1 MTAVIGAGRDWGEAG
16 PAARSGLPKKEMS
29 TMRLFVFFLALFVAA
44 PATPILVGASDPPRT
59 ITIVGTD
66 DMKYSVTTITA
77 KPGETIQVRLTSKG
91 KIPKVA
97 MAHNFVLLKI
107 GTNIDKLLT
116 DGAAHRATGFIAP
129 ASAGAIIAKTGMAGP
144 GETVQV
150 TFKVPDKPGRYPYI
164 CTFSGH
170 YQAGMKGTLVVK

>member
-1 MTAVIGAGRDWGEAG
+1 
-16 PAARSGLPKKEMS
+16 
-29 TMRLFVFFLALFVAA
+29 MRLFVLTLALLVAH
-44 PATPILVGASDPPRT
+44 PATTTFTAASDPVRT
-59 ITIVGTD
+59 IQIVGTD

-107 GTNIDKLLT
+107 GTNIDKLLA
-116 DGAAHRATGFIAP
+116 DGAPHRATDFIAP
-129 ASAGAIIAKTGMAGP
+129 ASMSAVIAKTTMAGP

-150 TFKVPDKPGRYPYI
+150 TFKVPEKPGRYPYL